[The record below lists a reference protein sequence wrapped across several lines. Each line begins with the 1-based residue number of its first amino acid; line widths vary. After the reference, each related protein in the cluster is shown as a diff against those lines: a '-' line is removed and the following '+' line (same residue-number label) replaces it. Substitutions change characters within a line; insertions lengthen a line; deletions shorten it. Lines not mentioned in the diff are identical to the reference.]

1 MTDFTELKKK
11 QRATWALGE
20 YDRIADGLTISTDQT
35 LRVAKLRPG
44 ERVLDLATG
53 TGITAIAARERGAKV
68 TAVDLTPELLAVAR
82 KKAQDEGF
90 GDIDFREGD
99 AEALPSA
106 DASFDVVL
114 STCGHM
120 FAPDQPKVA
129 AELARVT
136 RPGGRVAFLAW
147 TPEGG
152 LGGWFRI
159 TNEHVP
165 PPAGLASPFNWG
177 DPEKVRQLLGN
188 AFRDLSFVSGDCP
201 QFGGSRHATARPS
214 AAPQA
219 AGRCPGGP
227 SQRPDLLPR
236 RLPRCGRKGALGTR
250 ISHHAR
256 CSRVS
261 DGISF
266 TLPGQPRTHDFACA
280 RDDVCNQR
288 RLSFAYAS
296 RSNRKHSSS

>member
-35 LRVAKLRPG
+35 LRIAKIRPG

-53 TGITAIAARERGAKV
+53 TGITAIAARERGASV
-68 TAVDLTPELLAVAR
+68 TGVDLTPELLAVAR

-90 GDIDFREGD
+90 TDIEFREGD
-99 AEALPSA
+99 AEALPFA
-106 DASFDVVL
+106 DATFDVVL

-136 RPGGRVAFLAW
+136 RPGGRITFLAW

-159 TNEHVP
+159 TNKHVP
-165 PPAGLASPFNWG
+165 PPASLASPFNWG
-177 DPEKVRQLLGN
+177 EPEKVRQLLGN
-188 AFRDLSFVSGDCP
+188 AFRDFSFVLGDCP
-201 QFGGSRHATARPS
+201 QFGASPEDIWELFSTRYGPTVRAAASLQGGAQEAFRSELLSYLGGYRTADGKVRW
-214 AAPQA
+214 
-219 AGRCPGGP
+219 GREY
-227 SQRPDLLPR
+227 LI
-236 RLPRCGRKGALGTR
+236 TR
-250 ISHHAR
+250 AVR
-256 CSRVS
+256 
-261 DGISF
+261 
-266 TLPGQPRTHDFACA
+266 A
-280 RDDVCNQR
+280 
-288 RLSFAYAS
+288 
-296 RSNRKHSSS
+296 

>member
-35 LRVAKLRPG
+35 MRVASIHPG

-68 TAVDLTPELLAVAR
+68 TGVDLTPELLDVAR
-82 KKAQDEGF
+82 SKANKAGL

-99 AEALPSA
+99 AEALPFA
-106 DASFDVVL
+106 DASFDVVV

-120 FAPDQPKVA
+120 FAPDQLKVA

-136 RPGGRVAFLAW
+136 RPGGRVVFLAW
-147 TPEGG
+147 TSEGG

-159 TNEHVP
+159 TNKHVP

-177 DPEKVRQLLGN
+177 DPDKVRQLLGS
-188 AFRDLSFVSGDCP
+188 AFRDLTFTNGDCP
-201 QFGGSRHATARPS
+201 QFGASPEEIWELFSTRYGPTVRAVASLQGDALS
-214 AAPQA
+214 AFRSELLSYLGGYRA
-219 AGRCPGGP
+219 ADGKVRWGREY
-227 SQRPDLLPR
+227 LI
-236 RLPRCGRKGALGTR
+236 TR
-250 ISHHAR
+250 AV
-256 CSRVS
+256 RV
-261 DGISF
+261 
-266 TLPGQPRTHDFACA
+266 
-280 RDDVCNQR
+280 
-288 RLSFAYAS
+288 
-296 RSNRKHSSS
+296 

>member
-1 MTDFTELKKK
+1 MTDFTELKQK

-35 LRVAKLRPG
+35 LRIAKIRPG

-82 KKAQDEGF
+82 NKAQDEGF
-90 GDIDFREGD
+90 GDIEFREGD
-99 AEALPSA
+99 AEALPFA

-136 RPGGRVAFLAW
+136 RPGGRIVFLAW

-152 LGGWFRI
+152 L
-159 TNEHVP
+159 
-165 PPAGLASPFNWG
+165 AGSALPTSMSRRRPVSRAPSTGAIPRRCANSSAA
-177 DPEKVRQLLGN
+177 RSTTS
-188 AFRDLSFVSGDCP
+188 RSFP
-201 QFGGSRHATARPS
+201 ATARSLALHPRTS
-214 AAPQA
+214 GSCSRRATAQLSAPQQACRVARWRLFA
-219 AGRCPGGP
+219 ANCY
-227 SQRPDLLPR
+227 
-236 RLPRCGRKGALGTR
+236 
-250 ISHHAR
+250 
-256 CSRVS
+256 
-261 DGISF
+261 
-266 TLPGQPRTHDFACA
+266 
-280 RDDVCNQR
+280 
-288 RLSFAYAS
+288 LS
-296 RSNRKHSSS
+296 

>member
-20 YDRIADGLTISTDQT
+20 YDRIADALTISTDQT

-68 TAVDLTPELLAVAR
+68 TGVDLTPELLVVAR
-82 KKAQDEGF
+82 GKAKDEGF
-90 GDIDFREGD
+90 DDIDFREGD
-99 AEALPSA
+99 AEALPFA
-106 DASFDVVL
+106 DASFDVVV

-136 RPGGRVAFLAW
+136 RPGGRVVFLAW

-159 TNEHVP
+159 TNKHFP

-177 DPEKVRQLLGN
+177 DPEKVRQLLGS
-188 AFRDLSFVSGDCP
+188 AFGDLAFTRGDCP
-201 QFGGSRHATARPS
+201 QFGASPEDIWALFSTRYGPTVRAVTSLQGDALQAFRSEMLSYLEGYRAADGKVRWGREYLISRALRAS
-214 AAPQA
+214 
-219 AGRCPGGP
+219 GR
-227 SQRPDLLPR
+227 
-236 RLPRCGRKGALGTR
+236 T
-250 ISHHAR
+250 
-256 CSRVS
+256 
-261 DGISF
+261 DG
-266 TLPGQPRTHDFACA
+266 
-280 RDDVCNQR
+280 
-288 RLSFAYAS
+288 
-296 RSNRKHSSS
+296 